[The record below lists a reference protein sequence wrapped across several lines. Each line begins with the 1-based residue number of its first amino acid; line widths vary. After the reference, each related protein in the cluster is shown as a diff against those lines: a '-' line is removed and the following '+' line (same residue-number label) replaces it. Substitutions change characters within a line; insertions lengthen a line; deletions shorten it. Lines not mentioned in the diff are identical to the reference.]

1 MIATSDET
9 AEALERLN
17 GNYIY
22 FDAQKLWEDYKKKTS
37 FKAQLASVAKN
48 IRQGAFNEEPSL
60 NQQLKRN
67 RLKVGSLNFAM
78 HLAHDGQLKRHIAGH
93 LSETDWER
101 LGSYGFFSNNS
112 PYMKLYLH
120 DVQLKETYEATKRD
134 RKESNL
140 KHQKADDRA
149 RNLNRRVGKRRMTR

>member
-1 MIATSDET
+1 MSKTPDET
-9 AEALERLN
+9 VEALERLN
-17 GNYIY
+17 GDYIY
-22 FDAQKLWEDYKKKTS
+22 FDTQKLWEDYKKKTS
-37 FKAQLASVAKN
+37 FKAQLVGVAKS
-48 IRQGAFNEEPSL
+48 IRQGTFNEEPSL

-67 RLKVGSLNFAM
+67 SLKVGSLNFAM

-101 LGSYGFFSNNS
+101 LGYYGFFSNNS

-120 DVQLKETYEATKRD
+120 DVQLKETYEATKRN

-140 KHQKADDRA
+140 KHKKADDRA
-149 RNLNRRVGKRRMTR
+149 HNLNRKVGKRRMTR